1 MQENKLASHI
11 YLLDPLLTESHPL
24 FYKYFLK
31 IECVIALV
39 KISKWKSL
47 PISKNILYS
56 SLVEYY
62 ALQASE
68 KLC

>member
-39 KISKWKSL
+39 KLSK
-47 PISKNILYS
+47 
-56 SLVEYY
+56 
-62 ALQASE
+62 
-68 KLC
+68 